1 MLSIQSLGFRIG
13 GRLLF
18 EDATVQIG
26 AKRRIGVVGRNGTG
40 KSTLLRLIAGDLT
53 PDAGTVS
60 IGVRVRTGYV
70 EQFTPSGDRSVL
82 DVVLAADTE
91 RTDLLQEAETAT
103 DPHRIADI
111 HTRLADIE
119 AHSAPARAATILA
132 GLGFDEATQQGPISS
147 LSGGWQMRVSLASVL
162 FSAPDLLLLDE
173 PTNHLDL
180 EAALWLE
187 GYLAG
192 YPHTF
197 LLVSHDR
204 GLLNRSVDGILH
216 VDNGGLALYPGGYD
230 RFERTRRERQA
241 HQHGERIRQL
251 RERERIQRFVDR
263 FRAQANKA
271 RQAQSRIK
279 MLERMEPIAPLQ
291 GESAISFNFPEAEE
305 LPPPLLTMDSAA
317 VGYSA
322 DAPVLQ
328 RLNLRLDMDDRIG
341 LLGQN
346 GNGKSTLLR
355 LLSRQLGC
363 LSGSVSLPRKL
374 RVGYFAQDQ
383 MEQLD
388 PNQIP
393 DRTEQAVRRHL
404 GQFGFQQEKADQQVE
419 SLSGGE
425 RARLVLAGI
434 CCDAPQLL
442 LLDEPTN
449 HLDLDAREALLLAL
463 NEYNGAVILVTHD
476 HDLLARAVERL
487 WLVANGTCV
496 PYEDDLDAYRRSLME
511 QKRRPNGGNGKNAPT
526 APRLSKRDARQS
538 RANARAAIA
547 HLRKAARDAEAD
559 LEKLT
564 ATQTKLAAVMA
575 DPSTYDKPTSEIA
588 DLAKRKAELDRA
600 VATAEENWL
609 AAQDA
614 LEASAGEP

>member
-1 MLSIQSLGFRIG
+1 
-13 GRLLF
+13 
-18 EDATVQIG
+18 
-26 AKRRIGVVGRNGTG
+26 
-40 KSTLLRLIAGDLT
+40 
-53 PDAGTVS
+53 
-60 IGVRVRTGYV
+60 
-70 EQFTPSGDRSVL
+70 
-82 DVVLAADTE
+82 
-91 RTDLLQEAETAT
+91 
-103 DPHRIADI
+103 
-111 HTRLADIE
+111 
-119 AHSAPARAATILA
+119 
-132 GLGFDEATQQGPISS
+132 
-147 LSGGWQMRVSLASVL
+147 
-162 FSAPDLLLLDE
+162 
-173 PTNHLDL
+173 
-180 EAALWLE
+180 
-187 GYLAG
+187 
-192 YPHTF
+192 
-197 LLVSHDR
+197 
-204 GLLNRSVDGILH
+204 

-291 GESAISFNFPEAEE
+291 GESAISFSFPEAEE

-363 LSGSVSLPRKL
+363 LSGGISLPRKL

-388 PNQIP
+388 PDQTALDYIQRLLP

-487 WLVANGTCV
+487 WLVADGTCV
-496 PYEDDLDAYRRSLME
+496 SYDDDLDAYRRSLME
-511 QKRRPNGGNGKNAPT
+511 QKRRSNGGGRKAAPT

-547 HLRKAARDAEAD
+547 HLRKAVRDTESAM
-559 LEKLT
+559 EKLT
-564 ATQTKLAAVMA
+564 AEQSKIDAVLA
-575 DPSTYDKPTSEIA
+575 DPTTYDKPAEEITS
-588 DLAKRKAELDRA
+588 LTRRKAELERE
-600 VATAEENWL
+600 VTTAEESWL